1 MHKVKHAITTHGGNM
16 KHTVNKNEMDRRGYS
31 EEEAA
36 HYLGISRI
44 SLRQGRMEGRRE
56 NRMPP
61 PPFVRLGRKIL
72 YLKDDLDRWLENHR
86 QVV

>member
-1 MHKVKHAITTHGGNM
+1 MAQTLPETPKI
-16 KHTVNKNEMDRRGYS
+16 DRRGYS
-31 EEEAA
+31 EAEAA
-36 HYLGISRI
+36 HYLGVSRI

-72 YLKDDLDRWLENHR
+72 YLKDDLDHWLEANRH
-86 QVV
+86 VIA